1 MKPTETGD
9 LVDYA
14 EIPVSS
20 PGQSRN
26 LSTKPTETGD
36 LVDYA
41 EIPGFSGGIVQLLA
55 LVEKKPGIAK
65 RRFLNN
71 KGVVETPFYGDRADH

>member
-41 EIPGFSGGIVQLLA
+41 EIPGFLGGMVRS
-55 LVEKKPGIAK
+55 LVLFEKKPGSKNI
-65 RRFLNN
+65 
-71 KGVVETPFYGDRADH
+71 ETG